1 MNYVPKMASWSA
13 MGPLTKE
20 GRLHLCSSNVM
31 RPGHKDANW
40 GTSAQCKLWQA
51 MAAGKLFW
59 DHGKLAV
66 FIGKWP
72 FTAARSLLQTLLLSW
87 YQLVWYDRP
96 RSLRQS
102 FVQKDAISTQVDE
115 KLAVSWNEKPST
127 WMGKINPKNGCIQIF
142 QRTNL
147 LWLQASV
154 KSLQRVHSRPTR
166 VAGAERGQLL
176 LRFNLSTS

>member
-1 MNYVPKMASWSA
+1 MDQKWLVDLQWGRWQKKDDSICVHPMSCAQGTKTRIEEPQPSASC
-13 MGPLTKE
+13 GKRT
-20 GRLHLCSSNVM
+20 
-31 RPGHKDANW
+31 
-40 GTSAQCKLWQA
+40 
-51 MAAGKLFW
+51 MAAGKLLW
-59 DHGKLAV
+59 DHGELAV